1 MRAFCYALC
10 LVIKVICRGF
20 SIELLTP

>member
-1 MRAFCYALC
+1 MHFCYALC